1 MVLFAGCAC
10 PSKRNDDTSI
20 QDRQS
25 GTYRWARQSVH
36 SNWQPMPV
44 GLAIRHLCHVR
55 VQKQI
60 TVRRMHGLCSLRWVS
75 ERTSFL
81 PVSSIVGWI
90 LSACIFSPI
99 WRWSRLHV
107 FLFFFYWIIRD
118 VQGVETFFQ
127 RVFLEVILFS
137 DATNFFD
144 LFAVIIFEAAKKY
157 SVDSRALHFQ
167 FRRIIERAEQ

>member
-1 MVLFAGCAC
+1 M
-10 PSKRNDDTSI
+10 D
-20 QDRQS
+20 
-25 GTYRWARQSVH
+25 
-36 SNWQPMPV
+36 
-44 GLAIRHLCHVR
+44 
-55 VQKQI
+55 
-60 TVRRMHGLCSLRWVS
+60 
-75 ERTSFL
+75 
-81 PVSSIVGWI
+81 IVGVYFFANMT
-90 LSACIFSPI
+90 LEPSACFF
-99 WRWSRLHV
+99 V
-107 FLFFFYWIIRD
+107 FFYWIIRD